1 MFIFDNVIMKGGNEM
16 KKRTLVLAALLTLGF
31 AMTAKAD
38 IVDGKYVEPQWIVN
52 PATYTGNSQWWNV
65 EADAEIRQWAKNNCA
80 DIKGIADEDQRYR
93 ACVKKVTDFL
103 TYDTMYVNPHVYYTL
118 RDGKGVCA
126 DFTALTKALCDEVGI
141 NARISL
147 GVLANDTHDML
158 KVTING
164 VEYYSDP
171 TNIKSGSASMYQMTP
186 GYVEECVRDSSY
198 VGGSLTGAGYGSE
211 VDHVLSA
218 VKNNTVAVFSFKDRQ
233 YHYVPADEYYAAEK
247 VSEEALIEL
256 CRKYG
261 A

>member
-1 MFIFDNVIMKGGNEM
+1 M

-38 IVDGKYVEPQWIVN
+38 IVDGKYVEPQWLIN
-52 PATYTGNSQWWNV
+52 PSTYTGNTQWWEV
-65 EADAEIRQWAKNNCA
+65 EADAEIRKWAKNNCA

-141 NARISL
+141 SAHISY
-147 GVLANDTHDML
+147 GVLAYDSHDML

-164 VEYYSDP
+164 TEYYSDP
-171 TNIKSGSASMYQMTP
+171 TNIKSGSSSMYQMTP
-186 GYVEECVRDSSY
+186 GYVEQGTYGADV
-198 VGGSLTGAGYGSE
+198 VGGMYTGADTGEYA
-211 VDHVLSA
+211 DHVLSA
-218 VKNNTVAVFSFKDRQ
+218 TMNNTVAVFSFKDRQ

-247 VSEEALIEL
+247 VSDEALIEL

>member
-1 MFIFDNVIMKGGNEM
+1 M

-38 IVDGKYVEPQWIVN
+38 IVDGKYVEPQWLIN
-52 PATYTGNSQWWNV
+52 PATYTGNTQWWEV

-141 NARISL
+141 SARISY
-147 GVLANDTHDML
+147 GVLAYESHDML

-164 VEYYSDP
+164 TEYYSDP
-171 TNIKSGSASMYQMTP
+171 TNIKSSSASMYQMTP
-186 GYVEECVRDSSY
+186 GYVEQGTYGSDV
-198 VGGSLTGAGYGSE
+198 VGGIYTGASYSE
-211 VDHVLSA
+211 ETERMLSA
-218 VKNNTVAVFSFKDRQ
+218 SKNNTVAVFSFKDRQ

-247 VSEEALIEL
+247 VSEDALIEL
-256 CRKYG
+256 CRKSNY
-261 A
+261 

>member
-1 MFIFDNVIMKGGNEM
+1 M

-38 IVDGKYVEPQWIVN
+38 IVDGKYVEPQWLIN
-52 PATYTGNSQWWNV
+52 PATYTGNAQWWEV
-65 EADAEIRQWAKNNCA
+65 EADAEISQWAKNNCA

-141 NARISL
+141 NARISY
-147 GVLANDTHDML
+147 GVLAYDSHDML

-164 VEYYSDP
+164 TEYYSDP

-186 GYVEECVRDSSY
+186 GYVEQGTYGADV
-198 VGGSLTGAGYGSE
+198 VGGMYTGASYSE
-211 VDHVLSA
+211 DTERMLKTPEGMVRVEGTDRDYYIPEEEVRQAESG
-218 VKNNTVAVFSFKDRQ
+218 KISFKDLL
-233 YHYVPADEYYAAEK
+233 A
-247 VSEEALIEL
+247 
-256 CRKYG
+256 KYG
-261 A
+261 VH

>member
-1 MFIFDNVIMKGGNEM
+1 M

-52 PATYTGNSQWWNV
+52 PATYTGNSQWWEV

-141 NARISL
+141 NARISY
-147 GVLANDTHDML
+147 GVLAYDSHDML

-164 VEYYSDP
+164 TEYYSDP
-171 TNIKSGSASMYQMTP
+171 TNIKSGSANMYQMTP
-186 GYVEECVRDSSY
+186 GYVEQGTYGVDV
-198 VGGSLTGAGYGSE
+198 VGGMCTGAGYGE
-211 VDHVLSA
+211 DTDRTLSA
-218 VKNNTVAVFSFKDRQ
+218 PAGTVKVMGRSGKYYYISQKDSDDWDNDVVTVDYIVA
-233 YHYVPADEYYAAEK
+233 
-247 VSEEALIEL
+247 
-256 CRKYG
+256 KYG
-261 A
+261 ID

>member
-1 MFIFDNVIMKGGNEM
+1 M

-38 IVDGKYVEPQWIVN
+38 IVDGKYVEPQWLIN
-52 PATYTGNSQWWNV
+52 PATYTGNTQWWEV

-141 NARISL
+141 SARISH
-147 GVLANDTHDML
+147 GILAYDFHDML

-164 VEYYSDP
+164 TEYYSDP

-186 GYVEECVRDSSY
+186 GYVEQSVSDTSY
-198 VGGSLTGAGYGSE
+198 VGGSLTGAWSGE
-211 VDHVLSA
+211 DTDHVLSA
-218 VKNNTVAVFSFKDRQ
+218 TMNNTVAVFSFKDRQ

-247 VSEEALIEL
+247 VSDDALIEL

>member
-1 MFIFDNVIMKGGNEM
+1 M

-38 IVDGKYVEPQWIVN
+38 IVGGKYVEPQWLIN
-52 PATYTGNSQWWNV
+52 PATYDGNSQWWEV

-80 DIKGIADEDQRYR
+80 DIKDIADEDQRYR

-141 NARISL
+141 NARISY
-147 GVLANDTHDML
+147 GVLANDSHDML

-164 VEYYSDP
+164 IEYYSDP

-186 GYVEECVRDSSY
+186 GYVEQGTYGTDVI
-198 VGGSLTGAGYGSE
+198 GGMYTGASYSE
-211 VDHVLSA
+211 GTERLLSA
-218 VKNNTVAVFSFKDRQ
+218 SKNNTVAVFSFKDRQ

>member
-1 MFIFDNVIMKGGNEM
+1 M

-38 IVDGKYVEPQWIVN
+38 IVDGKYVEPQWLIN
-52 PATYTGNSQWWNV
+52 PATYDGNSQWWEV

-141 NARISL
+141 SARISF
-147 GVLANDTHDML
+147 GILANDSHDML
-158 KVTING
+158 KVTISG
-164 VEYYSDP
+164 TEYYSDP
-171 TNIKSGSASMYQMTP
+171 TNIKSGSSSMYQMTP
-186 GYVEECVRDSSY
+186 GYVEQSIEDTSY
-198 VGGSLTGAGYGSE
+198 VGGSLTGAGFGEDTERTISAPAGTVKVTGRSGKYYYISQKDADDWDNDVVT
-211 VDHVLSA
+211 VDYIKA
-218 VKNNTVAVFSFKDRQ
+218 
-233 YHYVPADEYYAAEK
+233 
-247 VSEEALIEL
+247 
-256 CRKYG
+256 KYG
-261 A
+261 IE

>member
-1 MFIFDNVIMKGGNEM
+1 M

-52 PATYTGNSQWWNV
+52 PATYTGNSQWWEV

-103 TYDTMYVNPHVYYTL
+103 TYDTLYAAPHVYYTL

-141 NARISL
+141 SSRISV
-147 GVLANDTHDML
+147 GVLANDSHDML
-158 KVTING
+158 IVTING
-164 VEYYSDP
+164 TEYYSDP

-186 GYVEECVRDSSY
+186 GYVEEYVREVTY
-198 VGGSLTGAGYGSE
+198 VGGSLTGAGYGE
-211 VDHVLSA
+211 DTDRRLTA
-218 VKNNTVAVFSFKDRQ
+218 DTKNMVAVFSSRDWQ
-233 YHYVPADEYYAAEK
+233 YHYVPADEYYAAQQ
-247 VSEEALIEL
+247 VSDAALIEL

>member
-1 MFIFDNVIMKGGNEM
+1 M

-38 IVDGKYVEPQWIVN
+38 IIDGKYVEPQWLIN
-52 PATYTGNSQWWNV
+52 PSTYTGNAQWWEV

-141 NARISL
+141 NARISY
-147 GVLANDTHDML
+147 GVLAYDSHDML
-158 KVTING
+158 KVTVNG
-164 VEYYSDP
+164 TEYYSDP
-171 TNIKSGSASMYQMTP
+171 TNIKSGSAGMYQMTP
-186 GYVEECVRDSSY
+186 GYVEQGTYGADV
-198 VGGSLTGAGYGSE
+198 VGGMYTGAGYGE
-211 VDHVLSA
+211 YTDRVLSA
-218 VKNNTVAVFSFKDRQ
+218 LKNNTIAVFSFKDRQ

>member
-1 MFIFDNVIMKGGNEM
+1 M

-38 IVDGKYVEPQWIVN
+38 IVDGKYVEPQWIIN
-52 PATYTGNSQWWNV
+52 PATYRQHVDGDQPWWEA

-141 NARISL
+141 NARISY
-147 GVLANDTHDML
+147 GVLAYDSHDML

-164 VEYYSDP
+164 TEYYSDP

-186 GYVEECVRDSSY
+186 GYVEQSVEDPSY
-198 VGGSLTGAGYGSE
+198 IGGSLTGAGYGESVE
-211 VDHVLSA
+211 YTLAAPVGMVNVMGTDHRYYSIPEDEIRQA
-218 VKNNTVAVFSFKDRQ
+218 ENGAISFKTLLD
-233 YHYVPADEYYAAEK
+233 
-247 VSEEALIEL
+247 
-256 CRKYG
+256 KYG
-261 A
+261 VPHL

>member
-1 MFIFDNVIMKGGNEM
+1 M

-80 DIKGIADEDQRYR
+80 DIKSIADEDQRYR
-93 ACVKKVTDFL
+93 ACVKKVTDFI

-141 NARISL
+141 NARISC
-147 GVLANDTHDML
+147 GVLASDSHDML

-164 VEYYSDP
+164 TEYYSDP

-186 GYVEECVRDSSY
+186 GYVEQGTYGVDV
-198 VGGSLTGAGYGSE
+198 VGGMYTGAGYGE
-211 VDHVLSA
+211 DTDRRLTA
-218 VKNNTVAVFSFKDRQ
+218 DTKNMVAVFSSKDWQ
-233 YHYVPADEYYAAEK
+233 YHYVPADEYYAAQQ
-247 VSEEALIEL
+247 VSDAALIEL

>member
-1 MFIFDNVIMKGGNEM
+1 M

-38 IVDGKYVEPQWIVN
+38 IVDGKYVEPQWIVD
-52 PATYTGNSQWWNV
+52 PATYTGNTQWWVV

-118 RDGKGVCA
+118 RDGKGVCT

-141 NARISL
+141 NARISY
-147 GVLANDTHDML
+147 GVLAYDSHDML

-186 GYVEECVRDSSY
+186 GYVEECVRDPSY
-198 VGGSLTGAGYGSE
+198 VGGSLTGAGYSSE
-211 VDHVLSA
+211 IEHVLSA
-218 VKNNTVAVFSFKDRQ
+218 AKNNTVAVFSFKDRQ
-233 YHYVPADEYYAAEK
+233 YYYVPADEYYAAEK
-247 VSEEALIEL
+247 VSEEALSEL

>member
-1 MFIFDNVIMKGGNEM
+1 M

-38 IVDGKYVEPQWIVN
+38 IIDGKYVEPQWVIN
-52 PATYTGNSQWWNV
+52 PATYQASSYGYRDWWEA

-164 VEYYSDP
+164 TEYYSDP

-186 GYVEECVRDSSY
+186 GYVEECVRDSTY

>member
-1 MFIFDNVIMKGGNEM
+1 M

-38 IVDGKYVEPQWIVN
+38 IVDGKYVEPQWLIN
-52 PATYTGNSQWWNV
+52 PATYDGNSQWWEV

-141 NARISL
+141 NARISY
-147 GVLANDTHDML
+147 GVLANDSHDML

-164 VEYYSDP
+164 TEYYSDP

-186 GYVEECVRDSSY
+186 GYVEQGTYGVDV
-198 VGGSLTGAGYGSE
+198 VGGMYTGASYSE
-211 VDHVLSA
+211 DTERMLMTPAGMVRVEGTDRDYYIPEDEVRQAESG
-218 VKNNTVAVFSFKDRQ
+218 KISFKDLL
-233 YHYVPADEYYAAEK
+233 
-247 VSEEALIEL
+247 S
-256 CRKYG
+256 KYG
-261 A
+261 VH

>member
-1 MFIFDNVIMKGGNEM
+1 M

-38 IVDGKYVEPQWIVN
+38 IVDGKYVEPKWSID
-52 PATYTGNSQWWNV
+52 PATYQQSLYDYRAWWEV

-103 TYDTMYVNPHVYYTL
+103 TYDTMYVRPHVYYTL

-141 NARISL
+141 SARISY
-147 GVLANDTHDML
+147 GVLEYDSHVML

-164 VEYYSDP
+164 TEYYSDP

-186 GYVEECVRDSSY
+186 GYIEQGTDGVNV
-198 VGGSLTGAGYGSE
+198 VGGIYTGAGYSE
-211 VDHVLSA
+211 DIERTLSA
-218 VKNNTVAVFSFKDRQ
+218 PAGTVTVMDRSGKYYYISQKD
-233 YHYVPADEYYAAEK
+233 ADDLFNGVVTDDYIAA
-247 VSEEALIEL
+247 
-256 CRKYG
+256 KYG
-261 A
+261 ID

>member
-1 MFIFDNVIMKGGNEM
+1 M

-52 PATYTGNSQWWNV
+52 PATYTGNSQWWKV

-141 NARISL
+141 NARISD
-147 GVLANDTHDML
+147 GVLAYDYHDML

-198 VGGSLTGAGYGSE
+198 VGGSVTGAEYGSE

-218 VKNNTVAVFSFKDRQ
+218 IKNNTVAVFSFKDRQ

>member
-1 MFIFDNVIMKGGNEM
+1 M

-38 IVDGKYVEPQWIVN
+38 IVDGKYVEPQWLIN
-52 PATYTGNSQWWNV
+52 PSTYTGNMQWWEV

-141 NARISL
+141 SARISY
-147 GVLANDTHDML
+147 GVLAYDSHDML

-164 VEYYSDP
+164 TEYYSDP

-186 GYVEECVRDSSY
+186 GYVEQGAYGADV
-198 VGGSLTGAGYGSE
+198 VGGTYTGVATGEYT
-211 VDHVLSA
+211 DHVLSA
-218 VKNNTVAVFSFKDRQ
+218 AMNNTVAVFSFKDRQ

-247 VSEEALIEL
+247 VSDEALIEL

>member
-1 MFIFDNVIMKGGNEM
+1 M

-38 IVDGKYVEPQWIVN
+38 IVDGKYVEPQWLIN
-52 PATYTGNSQWWNV
+52 PATYDGNSQWWEV

-93 ACVKKVTDFL
+93 ACVEKVTDFL

-141 NARISL
+141 SARISY
-147 GVLANDTHDML
+147 GVLAYDSHDML

-164 VEYYSDP
+164 TEYYSDP

-186 GYVEECVRDSSY
+186 GYVERGAYGADV
-198 VGGSLTGAGYGSE
+198 VGGMYTGAGYGEDTERLLSAPAGM
-211 VDHVLSA
+211 VNVMGTDHHYYSIPEDEIRQAENGVLS
-218 VKNNTVAVFSFKDRQ
+218 FK
-233 YHYVPADEYYAAEK
+233 
-247 VSEEALIEL
+247 ALFD
-256 CRKYG
+256 KYG
-261 A
+261 VPHL

>member
-1 MFIFDNVIMKGGNEM
+1 M

-38 IVDGKYVEPQWIVN
+38 IVGGKYVEPQWIVN

-80 DIKGIADEDQRYR
+80 DIKGIDDEDQRYR

-141 NARISL
+141 NARISY
-147 GVLANDTHDML
+147 GVLAYDSHDML

-164 VEYYSDP
+164 TEYYSDP

-186 GYVEECVRDSSY
+186 GYVEKGTYGVDV
-198 VGGSLTGAGYGSE
+198 VGSIYTGAGYGE
-211 VDHVLSA
+211 DTDRRLTA
-218 VKNNTVAVFSFKDRQ
+218 DTKNMVAVFSSKDWQ
-233 YHYVPADEYYAAEK
+233 YHYVPADEYYAAQQ
-247 VSEEALIEL
+247 VSDAALIEL

>member
-1 MFIFDNVIMKGGNEM
+1 M
-16 KKRTLVLAALLTLGF
+16 KKRILVLAALLTLGF

-38 IVDGKYVEPQWIVN
+38 IVDGKYVEPKWSID
-52 PATYTGNSQWWNV
+52 PATYQASSYGYRDWWEV

-141 NARISL
+141 NACISY
-147 GVLANDTHDML
+147 GVLAYDSHDML

-164 VEYYSDP
+164 TEYYSDP

-186 GYVEECVRDSSY
+186 GYVEQSVEDPSY
-198 VGGSLTGAGYGSE
+198 VGGSLTGASYGSE
-211 VDHVLSA
+211 VDRQLKTPAGMVRVEGTDKDYYIPEEEVRQAESG
-218 VKNNTVAVFSFKDRQ
+218 KISFKDLL
-233 YHYVPADEYYAAEK
+233 A
-247 VSEEALIEL
+247 
-256 CRKYG
+256 KYG
-261 A
+261 VH

>member
-1 MFIFDNVIMKGGNEM
+1 M

-80 DIKGIADEDQRYR
+80 DIKSIADEDQRYR

-118 RDGKGVCA
+118 RDGKCVCA

-141 NARISL
+141 HARISY
-147 GVLANDTHDML
+147 GVLAYDSHDML

-164 VEYYSDP
+164 TEYYSDP

-186 GYVEECVRDSSY
+186 GYVEQGTYGEDV
-198 VGGSLTGAGYGSE
+198 VGGMYTGAGYGE
-211 VDHVLSA
+211 DTERTLSA
-218 VKNNTVAVFSFKDRQ
+218 PAGTVQVMGRSGKYYYISQKDEDDWDNDVVTVD
-233 YHYVPADEYYAAEK
+233 YIKA
-247 VSEEALIEL
+247 
-256 CRKYG
+256 KYG
-261 A
+261 IE

>member
-1 MFIFDNVIMKGGNEM
+1 M

-38 IVDGKYVEPQWIVN
+38 IVDDKYVEPQWLIN
-52 PATYTGNSQWWNV
+52 PATYDGNTQWWTV
-65 EADAEIRQWAKNNCA
+65 EADAESRQWAKNNCA

-141 NARISL
+141 NARISY
-147 GVLANDTHDML
+147 GVLANDSHDML

-164 VEYYSDP
+164 TEYYSDP

-186 GYVEECVRDSSY
+186 GYVEQGTYGADV
-198 VGGSLTGAGYGSE
+198 VGGMYTGASCGKSVEYTLAAPVGM
-211 VDHVLSA
+211 VNVMGTDHHYYSIPEDEIRQAENGVL
-218 VKNNTVAVFSFKDRQ
+218 SFKDLF
-233 YHYVPADEYYAAEK
+233 D
-247 VSEEALIEL
+247 
-256 CRKYG
+256 KYG
-261 A
+261 VPHL

>member
-1 MFIFDNVIMKGGNEM
+1 MKR
-16 KKRTLVLAALLTLGF
+16 RTLVLAALLTLGF

-38 IVDGKYVEPQWIVN
+38 IVDGKYVEPQWIIN
-52 PATYTGNSQWWNV
+52 PATYRQHVDGDQPWWEA

-93 ACVKKVTDFL
+93 ACVKKVTDFF

-141 NARISL
+141 NAHISY
-147 GVLANDTHDML
+147 GVLAYDSHDML

-164 VEYYSDP
+164 TEYYSDP

-186 GYVEECVRDSSY
+186 GYVEQGTYGVDV
-198 VGGSLTGAGYGSE
+198 VGSMYTGAGYGEDTDRQLKTPADMVRVEGTDKDYYIPEEE
-211 VDHVLSA
+211 VRQAESG
-218 VKNNTVAVFSFKDRQ
+218 KISFKDLL
-233 YHYVPADEYYAAEK
+233 A
-247 VSEEALIEL
+247 
-256 CRKYG
+256 KYG
-261 A
+261 VH

>member
-1 MFIFDNVIMKGGNEM
+1 M

-38 IVDGKYVEPQWIVN
+38 IVDGKYVEPQWLIN
-52 PATYTGNSQWWNV
+52 PATYTGNTQWWEV

-141 NARISL
+141 SARVSF
-147 GVLANDTHDML
+147 GVLANDFHDML

-164 VEYYSDP
+164 TEYYSDP

-186 GYVEECVRDSSY
+186 GYVEQSVRDTSY
-198 VGGSLTGAGYGSE
+198 VGGSLTGAGFGEDTERS
-211 VDHVLSA
+211 VSA
-218 VKNNTVAVFSFKDRQ
+218 PAGTVTVMGRSGKYYYISQKD
-233 YHYVPADEYYAAEK
+233 ADDWDNDVVTAAYIK
-247 VSEEALIEL
+247 A
-256 CRKYG
+256 KYG
-261 A
+261 IE

>member
-1 MFIFDNVIMKGGNEM
+1 M

-38 IVDGKYVEPQWIVN
+38 IVDGKYVEPQWIIN
-52 PATYTGNSQWWNV
+52 PATYRQHVDGDQPWWEA
-65 EADAEIRQWAKNNCA
+65 EADAEIRQWAKNHCA

-103 TYDTMYVNPHVYYTL
+103 TYDTAYVHPHVYYTL

-141 NARISL
+141 SARISY
-147 GVLANDTHDML
+147 GVLAYDSHDML

-164 VEYYSDP
+164 TEYYSDP

-186 GYVEECVRDSSY
+186 GYVEQGTY
-198 VGGSLTGAGYGSE
+198 GAGAIGGMYTGASYSE
-211 VDHVLSA
+211 DIDRTLSA
-218 VKNNTVAVFSFKDRQ
+218 PAGTVKVMGRSGKYYYISQKDSDDWDNDVVTVDYIVA
-233 YHYVPADEYYAAEK
+233 
-247 VSEEALIEL
+247 
-256 CRKYG
+256 KYG
-261 A
+261 ID

>member
-1 MFIFDNVIMKGGNEM
+1 M
-16 KKRTLVLAALLTLGF
+16 KKRTLALAALLTLGF

-38 IVDGKYVEPQWIVN
+38 IVDDKYVEPQWLIN
-52 PATYTGNSQWWNV
+52 PSTYTGNTQWWEA

-141 NARISL
+141 SARISY
-147 GVLANDTHDML
+147 GVLAYDSHDML

-164 VEYYSDP
+164 TEYYSDP

-186 GYVEECVRDSSY
+186 GYAEQGTYGEDV
-198 VGGSLTGAGYGSE
+198 VGGMYTGASYSE
-211 VDHVLSA
+211 DTERMLSA
-218 VKNNTVAVFSFKDRQ
+218 SKNNTVAVFSFKDRQ

>member
-1 MFIFDNVIMKGGNEM
+1 M

-118 RDGKGVCA
+118 RDGKGVQ
-126 DFTALTKALCDEVGI
+126 
-141 NARISL
+141 ISQL
-147 GVLANDTHDML
+147 
-158 KVTING
+158 
-164 VEYYSDP
+164 
-171 TNIKSGSASMYQMTP
+171 
-186 GYVEECVRDSSY
+186 
-198 VGGSLTGAGYGSE
+198 
-211 VDHVLSA
+211 
-218 VKNNTVAVFSFKDRQ
+218 
-233 YHYVPADEYYAAEK
+233 
-247 VSEEALIEL
+247 
-256 CRKYG
+256 
-261 A
+261 

>member
-1 MFIFDNVIMKGGNEM
+1 M

-38 IVDGKYVEPQWIVN
+38 IVDGKYVEPQWVIN
-52 PATYTGNSQWWNV
+52 PATYQASSYGYRDWWEA

-80 DIKGIADEDQRYR
+80 DIKGIADEDKRYR

-103 TYDTMYVNPHVYYTL
+103 TYDTMYLNPHVYYTL

-141 NARISL
+141 NARISY
-147 GVLANDTHDML
+147 GVLAYDSHDML

-164 VEYYSDP
+164 TEYYSDP

-186 GYVEECVRDSSY
+186 GYVEQGTYGVDV
-198 VGGSLTGAGYGSE
+198 VGGMYTCAGYGE
-211 VDHVLSA
+211 DTERTLSA
-218 VKNNTVAVFSFKDRQ
+218 PVGTVQVMGRSGKYYYISQKD
-233 YHYVPADEYYAAEK
+233 ADDWDNDVVTVDYIKA
-247 VSEEALIEL
+247 
-256 CRKYG
+256 KYG
-261 A
+261 IE

>member
-1 MFIFDNVIMKGGNEM
+1 M

-38 IVDGKYVEPQWIVN
+38 IVDDKYVEPQWIVN
-52 PATYTGNSQWWNV
+52 PATYTGNSQWWEV

-103 TYDTMYVNPHVYYTL
+103 TYDTLYAAPHVYYTL

-141 NARISL
+141 SSRISV
-147 GVLANDTHDML
+147 GVLANDSHGML
-158 KVTING
+158 RVTING
-164 VEYYSDP
+164 TEYYSDP
-171 TNIKSGSASMYQMTP
+171 TNVKSGSASMYQMTP
-186 GYVEECVRDSSY
+186 GYVEEYVREATY
-198 VGGSLTGAGYGSE
+198 VGGSLTGAGYGE
-211 VDHVLSA
+211 DTDRRLTA
-218 VKNNTVAVFSFKDRQ
+218 DTKNMVAVFSSKDWQ
-233 YHYVPADEYYAAEK
+233 YHYVPADEYYAAQQ
-247 VSEEALIEL
+247 VSDAALIEL

>member
-1 MFIFDNVIMKGGNEM
+1 M

-186 GYVEECVRDSSY
+186 GYIEECVRDSSY
-198 VGGSLTGAGYGSE
+198 VGGSLTGAGYGEDTERS
-211 VDHVLSA
+211 LSA
-218 VKNNTVAVFSFKDRQ
+218 PAGMQCMHSYIDGKD
-233 YHYVPADEYYAAEK
+233 YYISDVDLDAAYAGK
-247 VSEEALIEL
+247 ITFNEL
-256 CRKYG
+256 FDKYG
-261 A
+261 VPHL